1 MLINNLY
8 IEILIWLI
16 MTINFFSRL
25 FEGTRSVHSIRVRC
39 LVSLVLVQTH
49 HLLQL
54 PVLRF
59 RRLSPTLSLFR
70 ESLRRLLLVHHRF
83 SHRFLGLMCHPRIM
97 IMFLRRHL
105 LHWRR
110 TRFIPI
116 FWCRRVLLMLCTPL
130 RTFSLN
136 QAYEVYHS

>member
-1 MLINNLY
+1 
-8 IEILIWLI
+8 
-16 MTINFFSRL
+16 MTIK
-25 FEGTRSVHSIRVRC
+25 VRC
-39 LVSLVLVQTH
+39 FVSLVLVQAH

-59 RRLSPTLSLFR
+59 RRLSPTPSLLR

-83 SHRFLGLMCHPRIM
+83 RHRFLGLMRHPRIM

-105 LHWRR
+105 LQWRR

-116 FWCRRVLLMLCTPL
+116 CWCRRVLLMLCTPS
-130 RTFSLN
+130 RIFSLSH
-136 QAYEVYHS
+136 AEEVYQSWTLTGRTELCGTLHFYCSIVL